1 MGYVFQGL
9 ALNIVQALLLLAFA
23 PLIAGIINKV
33 KAFLQKRQGASVLQE
48 YFDLAKWWKK
58 PTILTPYTSI
68 IFVVAPA
75 VYFITSFLAASMV
88 PGFLAGQISISDA
101 FIFVY
106 ILALGRF
113 VAACMLPNFFGGR
126 AGFGDVFVFV
136 YIMALGRFFMA
147 VSSMDAATAF
157 GGMGGSREVYVS
169 VLVEPA
175 VMLAIL
181 INSLRYHSTT
191 LSGMVIDYDGAYF
204 TVSAALACVAF
215 FLVILA
221 ENSRLPVDNPDT
233 HLELTMIHEGMTL
246 EYSGPLL
253 TLIHLGSMLKVMVFL
268 TLFGALYLPLAV
280 PLAVKILF
288 GAVLI
293 GLVEI
298 LNNKMRLFKV
308 RVYMGAAIVLLLLAI
323 IAE

>member
-1 MGYVFQGL
+1 MGYILEGL
-9 ALNIVQALLLLAFA
+9 GLNIVQALVLLAFA

-48 YFDLAKWWKK
+48 YFDLRKWWKK
-58 PTILTPYTSI
+58 PTILTPHTSV
-68 IFVVAPA
+68 IFILAPVA
-75 VYFITSFLAASMV
+75 YFVTSFLAASMV
-88 PGFLAGQISISDA
+88 PGFLAGQVSISDA
-101 FIFVY
+101 FVFVY

-113 VAACMLPNFFGGR
+113 
-126 AGFGDVFVFV
+126 
-136 YIMALGRFFMA
+136 FMTL
-147 VSSMDAATAF
+147 SSMDAATSF
-157 GGMGGSREVYVS
+157 GGMGGSREIYIS

-191 LSGMVIDYDGAYF
+191 LSSMVIDYDGAYF

-253 TLIHLGSMLKVMVFL
+253 TLIHLGSMLKIMVFL

-280 PLAVKILF
+280 PLAMKILF

-293 GLVEI
+293 GVVEI

-308 RVYMGAAIVLLLLAI
+308 RVYLGAAIVLLLLAI

>member
-113 VAACMLPNFFGGR
+113 
-126 AGFGDVFVFV
+126 
-136 YIMALGRFFMA
+136 FMCL
-147 VSSMDAATAF
+147 SSMDAATAF

-246 EYSGPLL
+246 EYSGTLL

-268 TLFGALYLPLAV
+268 TLFGALYLPFAV

>member
-1 MGYVFQGL
+1 MGYILEGMG
-9 ALNIVQALLLLAFA
+9 LNIVQALVLLAFA

-48 YFDLAKWWKK
+48 YFDLRKWWKK
-58 PTILTPYTSI
+58 PTILTPHTSV
-68 IFVVAPA
+68 IFILAPVA
-75 VYFITSFLAASMV
+75 YFVTSFLAASMV
-88 PGFLAGQISISDA
+88 PGFLAGQVSISDA
-101 FIFVY
+101 FVFVY

-113 VAACMLPNFFGGR
+113 
-126 AGFGDVFVFV
+126 
-136 YIMALGRFFMA
+136 FMTL
-147 VSSMDAATAF
+147 SSMDAATSF
-157 GGMGGSREVYVS
+157 GGMGGSREIYIS

-191 LSGMVIDYDGAYF
+191 LSSMVIDYDGAYF

-253 TLIHLGSMLKVMVFL
+253 TLIHLGSMLKIMVFL

-293 GLVEI
+293 GVVEI

-308 RVYMGAAIVLLLLAI
+308 RVYLGAAIVLLLLAI

>member
-75 VYFITSFLAASMV
+75 VYFITSFLAASMA

-113 VAACMLPNFFGGR
+113 
-126 AGFGDVFVFV
+126 
-136 YIMALGRFFMA
+136 FMCL
-147 VSSMDAATAF
+147 SSMDAATAF

-280 PLAVKILF
+280 PLAFKILF

>member
-1 MGYVFQGL
+1 MGYILEGL
-9 ALNIVQALLLLAFA
+9 GLNIVQALVLLAFA

-48 YFDLAKWWKK
+48 YFDLRKWWKK
-58 PTILTPYTSI
+58 PTILTPHTSV
-68 IFVVAPA
+68 IFILAPVA
-75 VYFITSFLAASMV
+75 YFVTSFLAASMV
-88 PGFLAGQISISDA
+88 PGFLAGQVSISDA
-101 FIFVY
+101 FVFVY

-113 VAACMLPNFFGGR
+113 
-126 AGFGDVFVFV
+126 
-136 YIMALGRFFMA
+136 FMTL
-147 VSSMDAATAF
+147 SSMDAATSF
-157 GGMGGSREVYVS
+157 GGMGGSREIYIS

-191 LSGMVIDYDGAYF
+191 LSSMVIDYDGAYF

-253 TLIHLGSMLKVMVFL
+253 TLIHLGSMLKIMVFL

-293 GLVEI
+293 GVVEI
-298 LNNKMRLFKV
+298 LNNKMLLFKV
-308 RVYMGAAIVLLLLAI
+308 RVYLGAAIVLLLLAI

>member
-58 PTILTPYTSI
+58 PTIITPYTSI
-68 IFVVAPA
+68 IFIVAPA

-113 VAACMLPNFFGGR
+113 
-126 AGFGDVFVFV
+126 
-136 YIMALGRFFMA
+136 FMCL
-147 VSSMDAATAF
+147 SSMDAATAF

-288 GAVLI
+288 GAILI

>member
-106 ILALGRF
+106 ILT
-113 VAACMLPNFFGGR
+113 
-126 AGFGDVFVFV
+126 
-136 YIMALGRFFMA
+136 LGRFFMCL
-147 VSSMDAATAF
+147 SSMDAATAF

>member
-68 IFVVAPA
+68 ILVVAPA
-75 VYFITSFLAASMV
+75 VYFITSFLAASTV

-113 VAACMLPNFFGGR
+113 
-126 AGFGDVFVFV
+126 
-136 YIMALGRFFMA
+136 FMCL
-147 VSSMDAATAF
+147 SSMDAATAF

-280 PLAVKILF
+280 PLSVKILF

>member
-1 MGYVFQGL
+1 MGYILEGL
-9 ALNIVQALLLLAFA
+9 GLNIVQALVLLAFA

-48 YFDLAKWWKK
+48 YFDLRKWWKK
-58 PTILTPYTSI
+58 PTILTPHTSV
-68 IFVVAPA
+68 IFILAPVA
-75 VYFITSFLAASMV
+75 YFVTSFLAASMV
-88 PGFLAGQISISDA
+88 PGFLAGQVSISDA
-101 FIFVY
+101 FVFVY

-113 VAACMLPNFFGGR
+113 
-126 AGFGDVFVFV
+126 
-136 YIMALGRFFMA
+136 FMTL
-147 VSSMDAATAF
+147 SSMDAATSF
-157 GGMGGSREVYVS
+157 GGMGGSREIYIS

-191 LSGMVIDYDGAYF
+191 LSSMVIDYDGAYF

-253 TLIHLGSMLKVMVFL
+253 TLIHLGSMLKIMVFL

-293 GLVEI
+293 GIVEI

-308 RVYMGAAIVLLLLAI
+308 RVYLGAAIVLLRLAI

>member
-75 VYFITSFLAASMV
+75 VYFITSVLAASMV

-113 VAACMLPNFFGGR
+113 
-126 AGFGDVFVFV
+126 
-136 YIMALGRFFMA
+136 FMCL
-147 VSSMDAATAF
+147 SSMDAATAF

-233 HLELTMIHEGMTL
+233 HLELTMIHESMTL

>member
-33 KAFLQKRQGASVLQE
+33 KAFLQKRRGASVLQE

-113 VAACMLPNFFGGR
+113 
-126 AGFGDVFVFV
+126 
-136 YIMALGRFFMA
+136 FMCL
-147 VSSMDAATAF
+147 SSMDAATAF

-280 PLAVKILF
+280 PLAVKVLF

>member
-113 VAACMLPNFFGGR
+113 
-126 AGFGDVFVFV
+126 
-136 YIMALGRFFMA
+136 FMCL
-147 VSSMDAATAF
+147 SSMDAATAF

-253 TLIHLGSMLKVMVFL
+253 TLIHLGSMLKVTVFL

>member
-1 MGYVFQGL
+1 MDYIVQSMG
-9 ALNIVQALLLLAFA
+9 LNILQALVLLAFA

-48 YFDLAKWWKK
+48 YYDLAKWWKK
-58 PTILTPYTSI
+58 PTILTPYTGA
-68 IFVVAPA
+68 IFIVAPC
-75 VYFITSFLAASMV
+75 VYFVTSFLAASMV
-88 PGFLAGQISISDA
+88 PGFLNGQLTVGDA
-101 FIFVY
+101 FI
-106 ILALGRF
+106 
-113 VAACMLPNFFGGR
+113 
-126 AGFGDVFVFV
+126 FV
-136 YIMALGRFFMA
+136 YIMALGRFFMTL
-147 VSSMDAATAF
+147 SSMDSATAF
-157 GGMGGSREVYVS
+157 GGMGGSREIYIS

-181 INSLRYHSTT
+181 INSMRYHSTT
-191 LSGMVIDYDGAYF
+191 LSSMVIDYDGAYF

-253 TLIHLGSMLKVMVFL
+253 TMIHLGSMLKVMVFL
-268 TLFGALYLPLAV
+268 NLFGALYLPLAV
-280 PLAVKILF
+280 PLALKILF

-293 GLVEI
+293 GVVEI

-308 RVYMGAAIVLLLLAI
+308 RVYLGAAIVLLLLAI

>member
-9 ALNIVQALLLLAFA
+9 ALNMVQALLLLAFA

-113 VAACMLPNFFGGR
+113 
-126 AGFGDVFVFV
+126 
-136 YIMALGRFFMA
+136 FMCL
-147 VSSMDAATAF
+147 SSMDAATAF

>member
-113 VAACMLPNFFGGR
+113 
-126 AGFGDVFVFV
+126 
-136 YIMALGRFFMA
+136 FMFL
-147 VSSMDAATAF
+147 SSMDAATAF

>member
-33 KAFLQKRQGASVLQE
+33 KAFLQKRQGASLLQE

-113 VAACMLPNFFGGR
+113 
-126 AGFGDVFVFV
+126 
-136 YIMALGRFFMA
+136 FMCL
-147 VSSMDAATAF
+147 SSMDAATAF

-268 TLFGALYLPLAV
+268 TLFGALYFPLAV

>member
-1 MGYVFQGL
+1 MSYILEGL
-9 ALNIVQALLLLAFA
+9 GLNIVQALVLLAFA
-23 PLIAGIINKV
+23 PLIVGIINKV

-48 YFDLAKWWKK
+48 YFDLRKWWKK
-58 PTILTPYTSI
+58 PTILTPHTSV
-68 IFVVAPA
+68 IFILAPVA
-75 VYFITSFLAASMV
+75 YFVTSFLAASMV
-88 PGFLAGQISISDA
+88 PGFLAGQVSISDA
-101 FIFVY
+101 FVFVY

-113 VAACMLPNFFGGR
+113 
-126 AGFGDVFVFV
+126 
-136 YIMALGRFFMA
+136 FMTL
-147 VSSMDAATAF
+147 SSMDAATSF
-157 GGMGGSREVYVS
+157 GGMGGSREIYIS

-191 LSGMVIDYDGAYF
+191 LSSMVIDYDGAYF

-253 TLIHLGSMLKVMVFL
+253 TLIHLGSMLKIMVFL

-293 GLVEI
+293 GVVEI

-308 RVYMGAAIVLLLLAI
+308 RVYLGAAIVLLLLAI

>member
-58 PTILTPYTSI
+58 PTILTPYTSV

-113 VAACMLPNFFGGR
+113 
-126 AGFGDVFVFV
+126 
-136 YIMALGRFFMA
+136 FMCL
-147 VSSMDAATAF
+147 SSMDAATAF

>member
-75 VYFITSFLAASMV
+75 VYFTTSFLAASMV

-113 VAACMLPNFFGGR
+113 
-126 AGFGDVFVFV
+126 
-136 YIMALGRFFMA
+136 FMCL
-147 VSSMDAATAF
+147 SSMDAATAF

>member
-88 PGFLAGQISISDA
+88 PGFLSGQISISDA

-113 VAACMLPNFFGGR
+113 
-126 AGFGDVFVFV
+126 
-136 YIMALGRFFMA
+136 FMCL
-147 VSSMDAATAF
+147 SSMDAATAF

-253 TLIHLGSMLKVMVFL
+253 TLIHLGSMLKVVVFL

>member
-1 MGYVFQGL
+1 MGYILEGL
-9 ALNIVQALLLLAFA
+9 GLNIVQALVLLAFA

-48 YFDLAKWWKK
+48 YFDLRKWWKK
-58 PTILTPYTSI
+58 PTILTPHTSV
-68 IFVVAPA
+68 IFILAPVA
-75 VYFITSFLAASMV
+75 YFVTSFLAASMV
-88 PGFLAGQISISDA
+88 PGFLAGQVSISDA
-101 FIFVY
+101 FVFVY

-113 VAACMLPNFFGGR
+113 
-126 AGFGDVFVFV
+126 
-136 YIMALGRFFMA
+136 FMTL
-147 VSSMDAATAF
+147 SSMDAATSF
-157 GGMGGSREVYVS
+157 GGMGGSREIYIS

-181 INSLRYHSTT
+181 INSMRYHSTT
-191 LSGMVIDYDGAYF
+191 FSSMVIDYDGAYF

-253 TLIHLGSMLKVMVFL
+253 TLIHLGSMLKIMVFL

-293 GLVEI
+293 GVVEI

-308 RVYMGAAIVLLLLAI
+308 RVYLGAAIVLLLLAI

>member
-101 FIFVY
+101 FILVY

-113 VAACMLPNFFGGR
+113 
-126 AGFGDVFVFV
+126 
-136 YIMALGRFFMA
+136 FMCL
-147 VSSMDAATAF
+147 SSMDAATAF

-280 PLAVKILF
+280 PLVVKILF

>member
-113 VAACMLPNFFGGR
+113 
-126 AGFGDVFVFV
+126 
-136 YIMALGRFFMA
+136 FMCL
-147 VSSMDAATAF
+147 SSMDAATAF

-246 EYSGPLL
+246 EYSGSLL

>member
-1 MGYVFQGL
+1 MGQIFTGLGLNVAQALVLL
-9 ALNIVQALLLLAFA
+9 ALA
-23 PLIAGIINKV
+23 PLVAGIINKV
-33 KAFLQKRQGASVLQE
+33 KAFLQKRQGASVFQE
-48 YFDLAKWWKK
+48 YFDLGKWWHK
-58 PTILTPYTSI
+58 PTILTPYTSTVFI
-68 IFVVAPA
+68 LAPV
-75 VYFITSFLAASMV
+75 VYFLTSFLAAAMA
-88 PGFLAGQISISDA
+88 PGFLTGQLTISDA

-113 VAACMLPNFFGGR
+113 
-126 AGFGDVFVFV
+126 
-136 YIMALGRFFMA
+136 FMTL
-147 VSSMDAATAF
+147 SSMDAATAF
-157 GGMGGSREVYVS
+157 GGMGGAREIYVS

-181 INSLRYHSTT
+181 INSLRYHTTT

-253 TLIHLGSMLKVMVFL
+253 VLIHLGSMLKVMVFL
-268 TLFGALYLPLAV
+268 TIFGALYMPLVIPLALKV
-280 PLAVKILF
+280 LL

-293 GLVEI
+293 GVVEI

-308 RVYMGAAIVLLLLAI
+308 RVYLGAAVVLLLLAI
-323 IAE
+323 IAQ

>member
-9 ALNIVQALLLLAFA
+9 ALNIVQVLLLLAFA

-113 VAACMLPNFFGGR
+113 
-126 AGFGDVFVFV
+126 
-136 YIMALGRFFMA
+136 FMCL
-147 VSSMDAATAF
+147 SSMDAATAF

>member
-113 VAACMLPNFFGGR
+113 
-126 AGFGDVFVFV
+126 
-136 YIMALGRFFMA
+136 FMCL
-147 VSSMDAATAF
+147 SSMDAATAF

-253 TLIHLGSMLKVMVFL
+253 TFIHLGSMLKVMVFL

-280 PLAVKILF
+280 PLVVKILF

>member
-75 VYFITSFLAASMV
+75 VYFITSFLAASML

-113 VAACMLPNFFGGR
+113 
-126 AGFGDVFVFV
+126 
-136 YIMALGRFFMA
+136 FMCL
-147 VSSMDAATAF
+147 SSMDAATAF

-191 LSGMVIDYDGAYF
+191 LSGMIIDYDGAYF

>member
-113 VAACMLPNFFGGR
+113 
-126 AGFGDVFVFV
+126 
-136 YIMALGRFFMA
+136 FMCL
-147 VSSMDAATAF
+147 SSMDAATAF

-280 PLAVKILF
+280 PLAGKILF

>member
-68 IFVVAPA
+68 ILVVAPA
-75 VYFITSFLAASMV
+75 VYFITSVLAASMV

-113 VAACMLPNFFGGR
+113 
-126 AGFGDVFVFV
+126 
-136 YIMALGRFFMA
+136 FMCL
-147 VSSMDAATAF
+147 SSMDAATAF

>member
-1 MGYVFQGL
+1 MGYILEGL
-9 ALNIVQALLLLAFA
+9 GLNIVQALVLLAFA

-48 YFDLAKWWKK
+48 YFDLRKWWKK
-58 PTILTPYTSI
+58 PTILTPHTSV
-68 IFVVAPA
+68 IFVLAPVA
-75 VYFITSFLAASMV
+75 YFVTSFLAASMV
-88 PGFLAGQISISDA
+88 PGFLAGQVSISDA
-101 FIFVY
+101 FVFVY

-113 VAACMLPNFFGGR
+113 
-126 AGFGDVFVFV
+126 
-136 YIMALGRFFMA
+136 FMTL
-147 VSSMDAATAF
+147 SSMDAATSF
-157 GGMGGSREVYVS
+157 GGMGGSREIYIS

-181 INSLRYHSTT
+181 INSMRYHSTT
-191 LSGMVIDYDGAYF
+191 LSSMVIDYDGAYF

-253 TLIHLGSMLKVMVFL
+253 TLIHLGSMLKIMVFL

-280 PLAVKILF
+280 PLAAKILF

-293 GLVEI
+293 GVVEI

-308 RVYMGAAIVLLLLAI
+308 RVYLGAAIVLLLLAI

>member
-23 PLIAGIINKV
+23 PLIAGVINKV

-113 VAACMLPNFFGGR
+113 
-126 AGFGDVFVFV
+126 
-136 YIMALGRFFMA
+136 FMCL
-147 VSSMDAATAF
+147 SSMDASTAF

>member
-1 MGYVFQGL
+1 MGYILEGL
-9 ALNIVQALLLLAFA
+9 GLNIVQALVLLAFA

-48 YFDLAKWWKK
+48 YFDLRKWWKK
-58 PTILTPYTSI
+58 PTILTPHTSV
-68 IFVVAPA
+68 IFILAPVA
-75 VYFITSFLAASMV
+75 YFVTSFLAASMV
-88 PGFLAGQISISDA
+88 PGFLAGQVSISDA
-101 FIFVY
+101 FVFVY

-113 VAACMLPNFFGGR
+113 
-126 AGFGDVFVFV
+126 
-136 YIMALGRFFMA
+136 FMTL
-147 VSSMDAATAF
+147 SSMDAATSF
-157 GGMGGSREVYVS
+157 GGMGGSREIYIS

-191 LSGMVIDYDGAYF
+191 LSSMVIDYDGAYF

-253 TLIHLGSMLKVMVFL
+253 TLIHLGSMLKIMVFL

-293 GLVEI
+293 GVVEI

-308 RVYMGAAIVLLLLAI
+308 RVYLGAARVRLLLAI